1 MGDKM
6 NEAMDEIERLRTFLK
21 SVRDEYKALNKIAEA
36 QAVSRRWASGS
47 YINLE
52 PFYFE
57 YNRFF
62 KGKILKA
69 KPKKIANA
77 YEYGFD
83 AQDRVVFERQ
93 HDGKKHF
100 FESLYFWGRD
110 EVLKYH
116 FGCYN
121 KRCVGCFNIKRF
133 IYENGELKFIYSAFD
148 NNAYGIENFTYEG
161 GKLAQRREY
170 VEHPR
175 AGRRNDVTN
184 YEFDAMGELSL
195 ITENGYV
202 RYQKPDK
209 NMSYKKLYELAAQ
222 RLLPA
227 IKETIKKHAPGC
239 KLYCINLAYDDT
251 GSLPPQIGFGSQEQR
266 AQWLAQGDDDNWI
279 VWNVADYEFQA
290 ELDEDDE
297 TANLFDLF
305 NQETRLNGRY
315 PQAKKLILE
324 CAKQLKAD
332 ISELGLDVS
341 EDFALVASDYDLSD
355 LRKNFKAINPELAS
369 AYKGKI

>member
-1 MGDKM
+1 M
-6 NEAMDEIERLRTFLK
+6 NKQMDEIEKLRELFKSAKNDYEALK
-21 SVRDEYKALNKIAEA
+21 KRAEA
-36 QAVSRRWASGS
+36 QVVSRRWASDE

-57 YNRFF
+57 FNRFS
-62 KGKILKA
+62 KGRVLKEA
-69 KPKKIANA
+69 PKNIANA

-93 HDGKKHF
+93 YVSEKYF
-100 FESLYFWGRD
+100 YEEFYFWRQD
-110 EVLKYH
+110 EILSYRFDYYDKKCVNVKKFVYEDGTLKS
-116 FGCYN
+116 
-121 KRCVGCFNIKRF
+121 
-133 IYENGELKFIYSAFD
+133 IYSAF
-148 NNAYGIENFTYEG
+148 ASEGYWIENFTYES
-161 GKLAQRREY
+161 GKLAQKQWRGTDPYGGKFDR
-170 VEHPR
+170 VI
-175 AGRRNDVTN
+175 N
-184 YEFDAMGELSL
+184 YEFDAIGELSL
-195 ITENGYV
+195 IVEGGYV
-202 RYQKPDK
+202 HYRKPDK
-209 NMSYKKLYELAAQ
+209 KMSYKKLYELAAQ

-227 IKETIKKHAPGC
+227 IKEAIKKHAPGC

-290 ELDEDDE
+290 EIDEDDE

-315 PQAKKLILE
+315 SQAKKLILE

-332 ISELGLDVS
+332 IGELGLDVS

-355 LRKNFKAINPELAS
+355 LRKNFKAINPELVS

>member
-1 MGDKM
+1 M

-36 QAVSRRWASGS
+36 QVVSRRWASGS

-133 IYENGELKFIYSAFD
+133 IYENGELKSIYSAF
-148 NNAYGIENFTYEG
+148 ASEGYWIENFAYEG
-161 GKLAQRREY
+161 DKLAQKQWRGTDPYGGKFDR
-170 VEHPR
+170 VI
-175 AGRRNDVTN
+175 N
-184 YEFDAMGELSL
+184 YEFDAIGELSL
-195 ITENGYV
+195 IVEGGYV
-202 RYQKPDK
+202 HYKKPDK
-209 NMSYKKLYELAAQ
+209 KMSYKKLYELAAQ

-227 IKETIKKHAPGC
+227 IKETVKKHAPAC
-239 KLYCINLAYDDT
+239 KLYCINLACDNR
-251 GSLPPQIGFGSQEQR
+251 SLPPIIGFGSQEQR
-266 AQWLAQGDDDNWI
+266 AQWLARKDGWLLWL
-279 VWNVADYEFQA
+279 VPDYEFRA
-290 ELDEDDE
+290 EVE
-297 TANLFDLF
+297 
-305 NQETRLNGRY
+305 
-315 PQAKKLILE
+315 
-324 CAKQLKAD
+324 
-332 ISELGLDVS
+332 
-341 EDFALVASDYDLSD
+341 
-355 LRKNFKAINPELAS
+355 
-369 AYKGKI
+369 

>member
-1 MGDKM
+1 
-6 NEAMDEIERLRTFLK
+6 MDEIEKLRELFKSAKDDYETLK
-21 SVRDEYKALNKIAEA
+21 KRVEA
-36 QAVSRRWASGS
+36 QAASRCWASNQ
-47 YINLE
+47 YLNFE

-57 YNRFF
+57 FNRFS
-62 KGKILKA
+62 KGRVLKEA
-69 KPKKIANA
+69 LKKIANA

-83 AQDRVVFERQ
+83 AQDRAVFERQ
-93 HDGKKHF
+93 YVSEKYF
-100 FESLYFWGRD
+100 YEEFYFWRQD
-110 EVLKYH
+110 EILSYRFDYYDK
-116 FGCYN
+116 
-121 KRCVGCFNIKRF
+121 KCVNVKRF
-133 IYENGELKFIYSAFD
+133 VYEDGALKSIYSAF
-148 NNAYGIENFTYEG
+148 ASEGYWIENFAYEG
-161 GKLAQRREY
+161 GKLAQKQWRGTDPYGGKFDR
-170 VEHPR
+170 VI
-175 AGRRNDVTN
+175 N
-184 YEFDAMGELSL
+184 YEFDAIGELSL
-195 ITENGYV
+195 IAEGSYV
-202 RYQKPDK
+202 HYRKPDK
-209 NMSYKKLYELAAQ
+209 KMSYKKLYELAAQ

-266 AQWLAQGDDDNWI
+266 KQWLAQGDDDNWI

-305 NQETRLNGRY
+305 NQETRLNAKFA
-315 PQAKKLILE
+315 QAKKLILE

-332 ISELGLDVS
+332 IGELGLDVS

-355 LRKNFKAINPELAS
+355 LRKNFKAINLELVS

>member
-1 MGDKM
+1 M

-21 SVRDEYKALNKIAEA
+21 SARDEYKALNKIAEA
-36 QAVSRRWASGS
+36 QVVSRRWASGS

-62 KGKILKA
+62 KGKILKT
-69 KPKKIANA
+69 KPKKIVNA

-93 HDGKKHF
+93 HDGKKSF

-110 EVLKYH
+110 EVLKYE

-121 KRCVGCFNIKRF
+121 KRCSRCFNIKRF
-133 IYENGELKFIYSAFD
+133 IYENGELKSIYSAFD

-161 GKLAQRREY
+161 GKLAQRRKH

-184 YEFDAMGELSL
+184 YEFDAMGELNL

-239 KLYCINLAYDDT
+239 KLYCINLACDNR
-251 GSLPPQIGFGSQEQR
+251 SLPPIIGFGSQEQR
-266 AQWLAQGDDDNWI
+266 AQWLARKDGWLLWL
-279 VWNVADYEFQA
+279 VPDYEFRA
-290 ELDEDDE
+290 EVEVDYE
-297 TANLFDLF
+297 TAKIFDLF
-305 NQETRLNGRY
+305 NQETQLNDKY
-315 PQAKKLILE
+315 AQAKKLIWE
-324 CAKQLKAD
+324 CVKQLKAG
-332 ISELGLDVS
+332 LGEFALNMT
-341 EDFALVASDYDLSD
+341 EDFTIAATDCDLGD
-355 LRKNFKAINPELAS
+355 LRKDFIAINPELVS
-369 AYKGKI
+369 TYKGKI

>member
-1 MGDKM
+1 MS
-6 NEAMDEIERLRTFLK
+6 EAMDEIERLRTFLK
-21 SVRDEYKALNKIAEA
+21 SVRDEYKALHKIAEA
-36 QAVSRRWASGS
+36 QAVSRHWASNQ
-47 YINLE
+47 YLNFE

-57 YNRFF
+57 YNRFS

-133 IYENGELKFIYSAFD
+133 IYENGELKSIYSAFD

-161 GKLAQRREY
+161 GKLAQKQWRGTDPYGGKFDR
-170 VEHPR
+170 VI
-175 AGRRNDVTN
+175 N
-184 YEFDAMGELSL
+184 YEFDAIGELSL
-195 ITENGYV
+195 IVEGGYV
-202 RYQKPDK
+202 HYKKPDK
-209 NMSYKKLYELAAQ
+209 KMSYKKLYELAAQ
-222 RLLPA
+222 RLVPA

-297 TANLFDLF
+297 MASLFDLF

-324 CAKQLKAD
+324 CAKQLKTD
-332 ISELGLDVS
+332 IGELGLDVS

-355 LRKNFKAINPELAS
+355 LQKNFKAINPELVS
-369 AYKGKI
+369 TYKGKI